1 MDRSDTGVVFKPP
14 DKTFHGDESTAG
26 TIGLIT
32 LALKLTGER
41 SAGNPPAGFD
51 VAGVGN
57 VE

>member
-1 MDRSDTGVVFKPP
+1 MDRSDTGVVFKLP
-14 DKTFHGDESTAG
+14 DTTFHGDESTAG

-32 LALKLTGER
+32 LAVKLTGER
-41 SAGNPPAGFD
+41 SAGNPHAGFD